1 MVLKSVLG
9 DYASLAMIGIALVAI
24 LANSTSIDPDDSI
37 PWEVTLCGTCALS
50 VSAVAILAKKPEVAY
65 FVMGTLT
72 LLAPSYYVW
81 YRNVDI
87 HNWTFGTRY
96 GVKTSAAEILTG
108 YWESTP
114 NVTRFDAL
122 MPGPLTLAH
131 ISFAK
136 VRTQTSNWYV

>member
-72 LLAPSYYVW
+72 LIAPSYYVW
-81 YRNVDI
+81 YASPLNP
-87 HNWTFGTRY
+87 
-96 GVKTSAAEILTG
+96 AE
-108 YWESTP
+108 P
-114 NVTRFDAL
+114 AL
-122 MPGPLTLAH
+122 RVPSEPALRVPSEPALR
-131 ISFAK
+131 
-136 VRTQTSNWYV
+136 VPPEPYDC